1 MSDKDMIIELLG
13 IAEVAEDRTVDFTDR
28 AKEIIMDL
36 AEKYRKTPIYEQAK
50 KETPEWVKTATAA
63 EIYIQMCD
71 RIVEAPTVTHMI
83 FSTKILIPILWKKI
97 QEEEGKVYFRKTA
110 AVGKTEFLLNKIGE
124 IMES

>member
-13 IAEVAEDRTVDFTDR
+13 IAEVAEDGTVDFTDR

-50 KETPEWVKTATAA
+50 KETPEWVDTATAA

-83 FSTKILIPILWKKI
+83 FSTKILIPILWKR
-97 QEEEGKVYFRKTA
+97 YRRKRERYIFA
-110 AVGKTEFLLNKIGE
+110 RRQQSVKRNP
-124 IMES
+124 S

>member
-1 MSDKDMIIELLG
+1 MDW
-13 IAEVAEDRTVDFTDR
+13 AE
-28 AKEIIMDL
+28 IYI
-36 AEKYRKTPIYEQAK
+36 KTPIYEQAK
-50 KETPEWVKTATAA
+50 KETPDWVNTATAA

-110 AVGKTEFLLNKIGE
+110 AVGKTESLLNQMGE
-124 IMES
+124 ILES

>member
-1 MSDKDMIIELLG
+1 MSDKDMVIELLG
-13 IAEVAEDRTVDFTDR
+13 IAEVAEDGTVDFTDR

-36 AEKYRKTPIYEQAK
+36 AEKYGKTPIYEQAK
-50 KETPEWVKTATAA
+50 KETPEWVNTATAA

-71 RIVEAPTVTHMI
+71 RIVQVPTVSHVI
-83 FSTKILIPILWKKI
+83 FSVKILIPILWKKI

-110 AVGKTEFLLNKIGE
+110 SVGKTEALLNQIGE

>member
-13 IAEVAEDRTVDFTDR
+13 IAEVAEDGTVDFTDR

-50 KETPEWVKTATAA
+50 KETPDWVNTATAA

-83 FSTKILIPILWKKI
+83 FFYKDSDTDSLEKDTGGR
-97 QEEEGKVYFRKTA
+97 GKGIFSQDGSSR
-110 AVGKTEFLLNKIGE
+110 
-124 IMES
+124 